1 MAELASIALCQS
13 SQGLTNK
20 FDFLRLPAELRNE
33 IYRHA
38 LKCKFRINSESG
50 ELIMNEKD
58 QVVIHLLRTCKQIYW
73 EGCAIFYGENKF
85 AFCQQLGLTYI
96 PTALPKHNLDWLKE
110 VTISVPF
117 EYTRVGFWHESYGDC
132 SKDTPIEDRLVSSN
146 SPRVD
151 LFPNM
156 WIRAALDALA
166 SAAQLQKLHLV
177 IPPKYCT
184 KYRTE
189 YRTEYRTDQRYNW
202 MHLDSMCNEKQ
213 DHTLFRIVNSDVW
226 EDLEVLVRCKPALE
240 VSCTRLYYVNSWK
253 PENDHPEEQQALM
266 WKLQY
271 RLGIWDFREA
281 GVVDGEWELPKKT
294 ARYVDL
300 SDLSEAFHLLFK
312 E

>member
-1 MAELASIALCQS
+1 M
-13 SQGLTNK
+13 TNK
-20 FDFLRLPAELRNE
+20 FDFLRLPAELRIE

-38 LKCKFRINSESG
+38 LKCKFRINSEGG
-50 ELIMNEKD
+50 ELVMNEKD
-58 QVVIHLLRTCKQIYW
+58 EVVIHLLRTCKQIYR

-96 PTALPKHNLDWLKE
+96 PTALPKRNLDWLKE

-117 EYTRVGFWHESYGDC
+117 DYTQIGFWHESYGHC

-146 SPRVD
+146 SARVD

-177 IPPKYCT
+177 IPPHYHT
-184 KYRTE
+184 GY
-189 YRTEYRTDQRYNW
+189 QRYNW
-202 MHLDSMCNEKQ
+202 RNLDTMCDEHN
-213 DHTLFRIVNSDVW
+213 DYTLFKIANCDVW
-226 EDLEVLVRCKPALE
+226 EDLQVLVRRKPALE
-240 VSCTRLYYVNSWK
+240 VSCTRLYFIYSMIPGNE
-253 PENDHPEEQQALM
+253 PPAEQQALM
-266 WKLQY
+266 WKLQN

-281 GVVDGEWELPKKT
+281 GVVEGEWELPKKT
-294 ARYVDL
+294 ARYIDQ

-312 E
+312 EETG